1 MVFISAYV
9 CLTIHNKSASLV
21 WLPPWAQTS
30 FWWCHYFKRY
40 FLVAFCGLQ
49 PVIFALLSHTNTTSQ
64 QTRPQLFGGFLARI
78 MRSRKNFHCYPFAVF
93 PFLPAGRQQ
102 TRVQTGRTSPFVP
115 DLAVLPFPVMYSWPQ
130 NRLVWIL
137 CSFRRSSRSSSA
149 ELVIPGTVKWC
160 PKGSFNGTNII
171 FIYSDTI
178 MHKDYLI

>member
-115 DLAVLPFPVMYSWPQ
+115 DHKTVWCGFSAPFVVRHVLRPRNLWSPE
-130 NRLVWIL
+130 
-137 CSFRRSSRSSSA
+137 RSSGA
-149 ELVIPGTVKWC
+149 
-160 PKGSFNGTNII
+160 PKDHSMVPI
-171 FIYSDTI
+171 
-178 MHKDYLI
+178 